1 MSILPGILQQIIF
14 GTVMGCLYALVAMCM
29 VLIYR
34 GTGILNFAQG
44 EMVVFGAFVAYTLC
58 VTLHWPYWLVFLAS
72 FAICW
77 LVGMLLDFL
86 VFRRV
91 VHKPHLNSL
100 MVCVA
105 VGMIIRNATG
115 QIWTFDD
122 LRMPP
127 PFSDK
132 VFELPMGLVLSP
144 LFLGII
150 IISFA
155 IMIVFYLFLNKTKVG
170 LSIRA
175 TSQNMTGAQLMGVP
189 INSVYALCWAIG
201 SAIGSI
207 AGILTAP
214 LFVLNVGMFLVI
226 LKAIVAAVLGGILS
240 LPGALMGGLL
250 LGILENVIGTYSPSW
265 IRHIFVWC
273 VLLAVIIAMP
283 QGLWGLIS
291 RRKD

>member
-1 MSILPGILQQIIF
+1 M
-14 GTVMGCLYALVAMCM
+14 
-29 VLIYR
+29 
-34 GTGILNFAQG
+34 
-44 EMVVFGAFVAYTLC
+44 
-58 VTLHWPYWLVFLAS
+58 
-72 FAICW
+72 
-77 LVGMLLDFL
+77 
-86 VFRRV
+86 
-91 VHKPHLNSL
+91 
-100 MVCVA
+100 
-105 VGMIIRNATG
+105 
-115 QIWTFDD
+115 
-122 LRMPP
+122 
-127 PFSDK
+127 
-132 VFELPMGLVLSP
+132 LSP

-150 IISFA
+150 VISFA
-155 IMIVFYLFLNKTKVG
+155 IMLVFYLFLNRTKVG

-226 LKAIVAAVLGGILS
+226 LKAIVAAVLGGIIS

-265 IRHIFVWC
+265 IRHIFVWV